1 MDGRFGVSDR
11 AIDMLQSDFPIGG
24 LDPPAPQ
31 SGGEMAFRN
40 RALVVVAFAIAMA
53 YLEAAV
59 VVYLQRALGI
69 TPAQL
74 FPLQSGDVVGN
85 LAPIEV
91 GREFATLVMLAGIGW
106 LAGRRWIDRLA
117 WTSVA
122 FGVWDIFYYAWLWV
136 FIGWPSSPGT
146 WDVLFLIPLP
156 WAGPVWAPVSVS
168 GALVGFGLAAARQTE
183 LGRVPR
189 VTARAGLLAVAG
201 GIVVVIS
208 FLGQAPALL
217 DERLPGWFPWPIFLA
232 GMAMAAGAAVVS
244 LKAGA
249 AGGERGTG

>member
-1 MDGRFGVSDR
+1 MTFRHR
-11 AIDMLQSDFPIGG
+11 A
-24 LDPPAPQ
+24 
-31 SGGEMAFRN
+31 
-40 RALVVVAFAIAMA
+40 VVVAVFAVAMA

-74 FPLQSGDVVGN
+74 FPLQSGDVVGD
-85 LAPIEV
+85 LAAIEV
-91 GREFATLVMLAGIGW
+91 GREIATLVMLTGIGW
-106 LAGRRWIDRLA
+106 LAGRGWVDRLA

-122 FGVWDIFYYAWLWV
+122 FGLWDIFYYVWLWV

-168 GALVGFGLAAARQTE
+168 VALVGFGVAAAGQAE
-183 LGRVPR
+183 MGRMPR
-189 VTARAGLLAVAG
+189 VSTRVGLLAVAG
-201 GIVVVIS
+201 GIVVAVS
-208 FLGQAPALL
+208 FLAQAPALL

-232 GMAMAAGAAVVS
+232 GMAMATGAAIVS
-244 LKAGA
+244 LRAGA
-249 AGGERGTG
+249 AGVEHRAG